1 MAFTAFI
8 NASLTT
14 ARGQNDT
21 HPQLLTHI
29 GCIVIPAVLALA
41 EMGEAPDQL
50 VLYALLVGHESIPR
64 ISRSLAE
71 QNTLREFRAASLCAS
86 LGAAL
91 ACSVVLRLSALP
103 IATNLASGRIDR
115 ALKLQSRADHHR
127 TGKAFIPSTH
137 FSWTGNRR

>member
-71 QNTLREFRAASLCAS
+71 QNTLRIAGSGAGLLGRAAPER
-86 LGAAL
+86 AAD
-91 ACSVVLRLSALP
+91 RYQP
-103 IATNLASGRIDR
+103 RIR
-115 ALKLQSRADHHR
+115 AHRSRPEAAISR
-127 TGKAFIPSTH
+127 
-137 FSWTGNRR
+137 